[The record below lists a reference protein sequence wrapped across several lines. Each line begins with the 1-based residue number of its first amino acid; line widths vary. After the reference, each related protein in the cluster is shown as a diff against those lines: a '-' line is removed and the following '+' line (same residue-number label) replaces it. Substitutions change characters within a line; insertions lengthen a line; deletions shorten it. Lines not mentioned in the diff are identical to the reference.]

1 MLASHSPAPR
11 RHRVSNIESIRLQQ
25 MLLMLSPSVLALHSC
40 LSLLFLKKSSVA
52 TGIGEVEKY
61 SDLNSNAVMLMSA
74 GYISQKK
81 KKKNT
86 TSFTGVL
93 ACNTVQA
100 QTLLTQLVILCKW
113 ICGC

>member
-40 LSLLFLKKSSVA
+40 LSLLFFFKKKKSSVA

-81 KKKNT
+81 KKKKKHYIIHWCLSLQHCAGANT
-86 TSFTGVL
+86 ADPVGNL
-93 ACNTVQA
+93 M
-100 QTLLTQLVILCKW
+100 
-113 ICGC
+113 